1 MRINIKIGVCGDR
14 PMRRRRDRESDQIPS
29 KVRRGRALFFTSVTL
44 STRLPNSR
52 WHRAAWPQPS
62 RGAYVQAPPYLAPP
76 ISDSPIIPSLSRT
89 GRRRSPEPCS
99 QRSPLDCSRSSSAHK
114 TRKTHLCL
122 HQLAPPLI
130 KWRGQQ
136 FTQHRP
142 SRYSQGM
149 RLYLSLSLPPPIGEH
164 TKKKTASR
172 GGDPA

>member
-1 MRINIKIGVCGDR
+1 
-14 PMRRRRDRESDQIPS
+14 MRRPRRCDADEIGNLIRFRQ
-29 KVRRGRALFFTSVTL
+29 KFGARA
-44 STRLPNSR
+44 STVFHKCYTFYAFAKFPLAP
-52 WHRAAWPQPS
+52 RAAWPQPS

-99 QRSPLDCSRSSSAHK
+99 QRSPLDCSRSSSAH
-114 TRKTHLCL
+114 TTHARQHLCL

-130 KWRGQQ
+130 LLINGEGSSSLSIDHRG
-136 FTQHRP
+136 TRKACD
-142 SRYSQGM
+142 SI
-149 RLYLSLSLPPPIGEH
+149 SLSLPPPIGEH